1 MRAEGL
7 REEEEEEAKKK
18 KRKKRKKK
26 ITKCPLGLS
35 AALVVQPKE
44 SLAAETAFLPAW
56 LFLPKPKNES
66 NVSRSLTLLLSSLWK
81 LFSFHHPLLA
91 ECISAPS

>member
-7 REEEEEEAKKK
+7 REEEEEKKKK
-18 KRKKRKKK
+18 KRKKIANR
-26 ITKCPLGLS
+26 PLGLS
-35 AALVVQPKE
+35 TALVVQPKE